1 MAVYAVIFTSKLK
14 PSAEGYEAMAEE
26 MERLARAQPGFLDI
40 ESARAPS
47 GEGITVC
54 YWESLDAIAAW
65 KANVRHQ
72 AAQKRGREEW
82 YERYS
87 LKICRVE
94 REDDFSSNT
103 P

>member
-1 MAVYAVIFTSKLK
+1 MTQKSVYAVIFSSKLK
-14 PSAEGYEAMAEE
+14 PSAEGYEDMAEE
-26 MERLARAQPGFLDI
+26 MVALAKAQPGFVGI

-65 KANVRHQ
+65 KANARHQ
-72 AAQKRGREEW
+72 IAQKRGREEW
-82 YERYS
+82 YESYS
-87 LKICRVE
+87 LRICKVE
-94 REDDFSSNT
+94 REEKI